1 MKMIEHYFWLIYFGN
16 EGLPLPQYRPEMH
29 NTSCFP
35 KMHLIENSILPFVVI
50 ETSGRPH
57 SIERASTLLI
67 AKRYWMAA
75 NPTPTISP
83 NISNKNFEIAISLD
97 VSKRSR
103 KHVFDDGKSPPS
115 PYIPQGIS

>member
-1 MKMIEHYFWLIYFGN
+1 
-16 EGLPLPQYRPEMH
+16 MH

-35 KMHLIENSILPFVVI
+35 EMHLIENSIWPFVVI
-50 ETSGRPH
+50 ETSGRAH

-67 AKRYWMAA
+67 AKRYWRAT

-83 NISNKNFEIAISLD
+83 NISNKNFEIAISLK

-103 KHVFDDGKSPPS
+103 KHVFDDGKPPPFPLHPS
-115 PYIPQGIS
+115 GHF